1 MPRTPPAAE
10 KDLVQ
15 MSVVPR
21 FWLPGEEGGRER
33 GGRRGEKSYY
43 LEKLTDA
50 IQGVRKAITDRKHLL
65 KASFSGALP
74 AESPLSHPLLFPG
87 PAIGVGLWKEGV
99 LSLCL
104 DWLPRGQ
111 SWSWGLIWSP

>member
-1 MPRTPPAAE
+1 
-10 KDLVQ
+10 

-21 FWLPGEEGGRER
+21 FWLPGEEGGGER